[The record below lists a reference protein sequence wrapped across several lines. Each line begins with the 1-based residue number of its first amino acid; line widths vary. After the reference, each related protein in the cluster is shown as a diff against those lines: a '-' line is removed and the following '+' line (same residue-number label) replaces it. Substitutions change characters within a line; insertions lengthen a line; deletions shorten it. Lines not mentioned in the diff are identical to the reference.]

1 MNSLFYF
8 QATIKKHQI
17 RINVCLQKIQITVF
31 TRYSDFVNTQKKI
44 NKFQLKFNI
53 FY

>member
-8 QATIKKHQI
+8 QAKIKKHQI
-17 RINVCLQKIQITVF
+17 RINVCQIQITVF